1 MSILATRTRPA
12 GVTGLV
18 KGVAGNSCELGFQA
32 REQLSENRSAHR
44 EQLNFGAIGDQP
56 LDGIEDLDQMCPVGS
71 NRGHSDGRPSM
82 QLEMINFGDAEF
94 EALADLCYQRADQRA
109 LLLQRMHIAEQQ
121 VELQRTH
128 PHGHG
133 HSVRTGRPDTH

>member
-1 MSILATRTRPA
+1 MFFL
-12 GVTGLV
+12 
-18 KGVAGNSCELGFQA
+18 CERRRRRRMA
-32 REQLSENRSAHR
+32 SAMREQLSKDASAYG
-44 EQLNFGAIGDQP
+44 EQLNFGAEGDQP
-56 LDGIEDLDQMCPVGS
+56 LDGIEYLDQMCSVRTH
-71 NRGHSDGRPSM
+71 RGHPDAHPSM

-94 EALADLCYQRADQRA
+94 KAPADLCYQRADQRA
-109 LLLQRMHIAEQQ
+109 LLLERMHIAEQQ